1 MKIEESID
9 QLNQK
14 ISIGIAEVKRSAK
27 AAHRI
32 NTWQVFQTVMTAT
45 ILVIVIIGVLK

>member
-32 NTWQVFQTVMTAT
+32 NTWQIFQTVMIIA
-45 ILVIVIIGVLK
+45 ILIVVVIGVTA